1 MRSFVH
7 HKFHPKFLSPQSS
20 SCTVYLNLPEGNDK
34 KSKKK
39 KALGMF
45 NRTLTWEMKGKI
57 QMTEKENKKKEHK
70 SLLSTDL
77 EYNYCLK
84 N

>member
-1 MRSFVH
+1 
-7 HKFHPKFLSPQSS
+7 
-20 SCTVYLNLPEGNDK
+20 
-34 KSKKK
+34 
-39 KALGMF
+39 MF
-45 NRTLTWEMKGKI
+45 NRTLTWEMEGKI
-57 QMTEKENKKKEHK
+57 QMTEMENKKKEHK